1 MFQYG
6 SRLGGARRMFIYP
19 DELRAVVRERFVEPL
34 PQAAYDADDRP
45 NAVSVSIMISYQG

>member
-1 MFQYG
+1 
-6 SRLGGARRMFIYP
+6 MFIYP
-19 DELRAVVRERFVEPL
+19 DELRVVVRERFVEPL